1 MSVHSGGF
9 FSSIVTVPYSFMS
22 HSLLYWPVH
31 ARLSVSVDERK
42 KKRARSETASE
53 RKMVGRLFRC
63 SIHGCLTSMHIA
75 CVSSCLFGLNPKIQ
89 WLSCTQGQ
97 TKLTYW
103 TSFNV
108 EFIRIMFTCQNIGAI
123 SLTPYFRQNN
133 FSAGVS
139 SFRIGQIYI
148 MFRMCKFLSAI
159 GLEDKFQSH
168 LPLKIKIEENRKYAA
183 GTVFV
188 H

>member
-42 KKRARSETASE
+42 KKAGEEWNSKRAKNGGKIIQVLYTWMPYIDAHSLRQQLPVWFEPKNPVAKLYSRSNKTD
-53 RKMVGRLFRC
+53 L
-63 SIHGCLTSMHIA
+63 
-75 CVSSCLFGLNPKIQ
+75 LNFIQ
-89 WLSCTQGQ
+89 RR
-97 TKLTYW
+97 
-103 TSFNV
+103 
-108 EFIRIMFTCQNIGAI
+108 IRIMFTCQNIGAI
-123 SLTPYFRQNN
+123 SLTLYFRQNN

-148 MFRMCKFLSAI
+148 MFRVCKFLSAN